1 MTWKS
6 KLLLLLTL
14 ACGLGIGILSQ
25 FADGMYAAISLF
37 LFPIVFSLWAV
48 VLGFDFKKQSAVKPR
63 GASRVKSTVRRTP
76 RSHLVRSHSV
86 N

>member
-14 ACGLGIGILSQ
+14 ASGLGIGLLSQ
-25 FADGMYAAISLF
+25 FADGMYAAMSLF

-48 VLGFDFKKQSAVKPR
+48 VLGLDFKKQSTVKPR
-63 GASRVKSTVRRTP
+63 VITRVKSPARRIP
-76 RSHLVRSHSV
+76 RPHLVRSHGV